1 MIFMLNK
8 RKTEE
13 KPPLFLVCRAVVSKQ
28 FSLKIEEK
36 KRFKFLASPPLPIS
50 KHCYEG
56 SCDNPILQSLSL
68 LQVDD
73 QLEGKKNRTFL
84 LIFKTFS
91 TLCSE
96 KKQNK
101 VIMGKDNKENRV
113 FSYRIPVRLL

>member
-13 KPPLFLVCRAVVSKQ
+13 KPPLFIVCRAVVSKQ

-50 KHCYEG
+50 KHCYE
-56 SCDNPILQSLSL
+56 SLSL